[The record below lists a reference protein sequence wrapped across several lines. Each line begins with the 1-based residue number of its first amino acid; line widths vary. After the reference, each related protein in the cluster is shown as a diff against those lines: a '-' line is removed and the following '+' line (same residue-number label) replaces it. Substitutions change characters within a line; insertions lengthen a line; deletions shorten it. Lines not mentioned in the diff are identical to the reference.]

1 MNRVN
6 DHSEASLSRRQK
18 HPVIFSDFDGTITQ
32 VDVTD
37 QVLSQLAHPS
47 WQEVEQEWVRGV
59 IGSRECLVRQLA
71 LVDSTPQELDELI
84 DAIPLDPDFTRFQE
98 YAHKRDIPFYVVSDG
113 FDYIIRRVLNRAGVN
128 GHLGNGSHL
137 FASSLRISGNRL
149 EPSFPEPACA
159 HGCATCKPA
168 IISRVANGR
177 GPVIFIGDGHSDRHA
192 ARAADIVFAKRQL
205 LAYCRDQNISC
216 HPYETFGDVQ
226 STLSSLFPARTDSS
240 LPGGR
245 A

>member
-1 MNRVN
+1 MNNHYGALPAR
-6 DHSEASLSRRQK
+6 SQQQ
-18 HPVIFSDFDGTITQ
+18 PIIFSDFDGTITQ

-37 QVLSQLAHPS
+37 QVLSQLAHPA
-47 WQEVEQEWVRGV
+47 WQEIEQEWVRGV

-71 LVDSTPQELDELI
+71 LVDSTPQELDALI
-84 DAIPLDPDFTRFQE
+84 DSIPLDPDFTRFQE
-98 YAHKRDIPFYVVSDG
+98 FTQNRDIPFYVVSDG
-113 FDYIIRRVLNRAGVN
+113 FDYIIRRILNRAGVN

-149 EPSFPEPACA
+149 EPSFPHSEPPCE

-168 IISRVANGR
+168 IMRRVANGR

-192 ARAADIVFAKRQL
+192 AECADIVFAKRQL
-205 LAYCRDQNISC
+205 LAHCRDREIAC
-216 HPYETFGDVQ
+216 HSYETFGDVQ
-226 STLSSLFPARTDSS
+226 AVLSSLFPALHTS
-240 LPGGR
+240 